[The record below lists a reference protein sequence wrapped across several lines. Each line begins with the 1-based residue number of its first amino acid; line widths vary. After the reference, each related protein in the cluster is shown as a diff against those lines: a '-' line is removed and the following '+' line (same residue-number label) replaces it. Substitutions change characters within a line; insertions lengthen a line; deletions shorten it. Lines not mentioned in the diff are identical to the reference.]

1 MSRTPVSPE
10 PISSEHEHHHH
21 THGHH
26 GRPAAHRV
34 NQTRNTLGGAQP
46 RPADVEALV
55 RMVQRQFPQA
65 HIRITS
71 RGRTV
76 HEQARLMAERR
87 RANRSQFLGVYKAA
101 AHITEM
107 DKWVTAHPN
116 ATKEETIAAFEDI
129 INRALQKGAAVSNHL
144 SDRARDVSIPIGG
157 PNVQRQVRDFI
168 KDLGGR
174 VLDEHDAVGGPH
186 WHVDY

>member
-10 PISSEHEHHHH
+10 PISSEHQHHHH

-55 RMVQRQFPQA
+55 RTVQRQFPEA

-76 HEQARLMAERR
+76 HKQAELMAQRR
-87 RANRSQFLGVYKAA
+87 QENRTQFLQTYKMAP
-101 AHITEM
+101 HITEM
-107 DKWVTAHPN
+107 DKWVTAHPS
-116 ATKEETIAAFEDI
+116 ATREEATTAFEEI
-129 INRALQKGAAVSNHL
+129 INRALQRGAAVSNHL
-144 SDRARDVSIPIGG
+144 SDRARDISIPSGG

-174 VLDEHDAVGGPH
+174 VLDERDAVGGPH